1 MDRICPFN
9 NYVCCEDL
17 NHCPKYGWNPTVH
30 ERRIETLK
38 GGNQNDRSE
47 HNNEACEAHP
57 GE

>member
-17 NHCPKYGWNPTVH
+17 NHCPKCGWNPTVH